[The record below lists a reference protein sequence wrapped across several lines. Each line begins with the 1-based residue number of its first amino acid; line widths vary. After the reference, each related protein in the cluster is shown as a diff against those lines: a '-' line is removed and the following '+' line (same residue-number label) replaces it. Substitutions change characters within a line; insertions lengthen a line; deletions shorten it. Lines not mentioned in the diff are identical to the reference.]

1 MSNTFKRPMFRK
13 GGDVGGG
20 IMNNIVER
28 GQYANSNA
36 EDLNLKDSTGLK
48 IKDQMDVIEQL
59 SGGDNRLGDP
69 LTQFLLQLGPSI
81 ASQTGGG
88 GTIGNLLLAS
98 KEPTKDLF
106 KTLSDQKKTKQAIAL
121 DLYKD

>member
-1 MSNTFKRPMFRK
+1 MFRK

-81 ASQTGGG
+81 ESQTGGG
-88 GTIGNLLLAS
+88 GTIGKLHLAS
-98 KEPTKDLF
+98 K
-106 KTLSDQKKTKQAIAL
+106 
-121 DLYKD
+121 

>member
-1 MSNTFKRPMFRK
+1 MFRK

-69 LTQFLLQLGPSI
+69 LTQFLLQFD
-81 ASQTGGG
+81 
-88 GTIGNLLLAS
+88 LLLMVLTVI
-98 KEPTKDLF
+98 KIVLKDHLIYY
-106 KTLSDQKKTKQAIAL
+106 LLQIIVQ
-121 DLYKD
+121 